1 MALLPD
7 GFQAMGYFAQKR
19 SLLLYRHATT
29 KGVTATAK
37 RKDRTV
43 LISACFVPLRP
54 FILTTCCMF
63 EGNPVFHF
71 SIPPTSSAGAWCLAV
86 VLIARANL
94 SKPSSYEVEL
104 GAVFD
109 QGRDSLHPTFRMELL
124 LAIAGFK
131 FSTVELDDDLP
142 ECFDNMGAFTSMPL
156 FSTTAFDGGWPGS
169 VKVHFQARAL
179 PFLRRLQRGIYE
191 LFHQQELFPTALSA
205 HMRSESPQTVL
216 EMPGSHRYMTGF
228 LDNISCGAG
237 LPLSW
242 ADGYEAQLEADKKAA
257 LAYGVRLFPPFP
269 S

>member
-1 MALLPD
+1 
-7 GFQAMGYFAQKR
+7 
-19 SLLLYRHATT
+19 
-29 KGVTATAK
+29 
-37 RKDRTV
+37 
-43 LISACFVPLRP
+43 
-54 FILTTCCMF
+54 MF

-109 QGRDSLHPTFRMELL
+109 QGRDSLHPTFRMEL
-124 LAIAGFK
+124 
-131 FSTVELDDDLP
+131 
-142 ECFDNMGAFTSMPL
+142 
-156 FSTTAFDGGWPGS
+156 
-169 VKVHFQARAL
+169 L

-242 ADGYEAQLEADKKAA
+242 ADEYKAQLEEDKKAA
-257 LAYGVRLFPPFP
+257 LAYGVRPFPPFP